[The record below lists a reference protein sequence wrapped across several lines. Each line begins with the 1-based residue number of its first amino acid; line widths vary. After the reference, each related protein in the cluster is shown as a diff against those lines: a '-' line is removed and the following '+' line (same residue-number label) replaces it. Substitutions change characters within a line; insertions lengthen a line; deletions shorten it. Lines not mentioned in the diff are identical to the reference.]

1 MVRWTWKWV
10 GAESMPRGT
19 SQVRGIVHH
28 RFLRGDVSVLIY
40 IIPLQPHI
48 TFVDID
54 FIRDALA
61 CPLDPVLDEP
71 GWRPAA
77 VLLLI
82 CGRVPHVIMTEKPQH
97 MRVHA
102 GEISFPGGKPE
113 SVDADLCETALR
125 EAREEIGYG
134 ADRRSVVGQL
144 GAVHTMNSRFTI
156 LPFVAVQE
164 RMPPMRANAEVEAI
178 LRIPLEPLLKT
189 LAADTRRGKGMFT
202 LQYMGKTIWGA
213 SARMLEQVSSRL
225 AGRRADTR

>member
-1 MVRWTWKWV
+1 MIWSHGMPNHENRTKQTGEARMVLV
-10 GAESMPRGT
+10 LSLNAYEPS
-19 SQVRGIVHH
+19 
-28 RFLRGDVSVLIY
+28 VSSY

-48 TFVDID
+48 TFVEVD

-71 GWRPAA
+71 GWRSAA

-82 CGRVPHVIMTEKPQH
+82 CGRIPHVIMTEKPQH

-134 ADRRSVVGQL
+134 VDRRSVVGQL
-144 GAVHTMNSRFTI
+144 GAVHTMNSRFAI

-164 RMPPMRANAEVEAI
+164 RIPSMRANAEVDAI
-178 LRIPLEPLLKT
+178 LCIPLEPLLKT
-189 LAADTRRGKGMFT
+189 LART
-202 LQYMGKTIWGA
+202 
-213 SARMLEQVSSRL
+213 ARCWLWDRI
-225 AGRRADTR
+225 T

>member
-1 MVRWTWKWV
+1 MD
-10 GAESMPRGT
+10 
-19 SQVRGIVHH
+19 
-28 RFLRGDVSVLIY
+28 L
-40 IIPLQPHI
+40 
-48 TFVDID
+48 D

-61 CPLDPVLDEP
+61 CPLNPVLDES

-102 GEISFPGGKPE
+102 GEISFPGGRPE

-125 EAREEIGYG
+125 ETREEIGHS
-134 ADRRSVVGQL
+134 ADRRSIVGQL
-144 GAVHTMNSRFTI
+144 GAVHTMNSRFAI

-164 RMPPMRANAEVEAI
+164 IIPPMRANAEVEAI
-178 LRIPLEPLLKT
+178 LRIPLKPLLET

-202 LQYMGKTIWGA
+202 LQYMDKTIWGA

-225 AGRRADTR
+225 AGRRADMH